1 LNEDA
6 GMKIALSQRST
17 RVALALAAALASAHC
32 ERTDDA
38 PPAAGVE
45 SDEGSAACC
54 VLTPAA
60 DLPEGMGRIV
70 VSYPDDGGSGTRL
83 DVYAA
88 GDTSQAIGGGYGD
101 TQIELEPGTYEV
113 TIGGNGVAGV
123 AVQAGH
129 DTRIRA
135 GVLHVYASD
144 ATRIDFLDPASG
156 ESLTGG
162 YGENSYGFPAGPI
175 SVRVAGQD
183 ETVLIEDGKVT
194 EF

>member
-1 LNEDA
+1 
-6 GMKIALSQRST
+6 MKRALSQRST
-17 RVALALAAALASAHC
+17 RLALAFAAALASAHC
-32 ERTDDA
+32 GRTDNA
-38 PPAAGVE
+38 PPAAGAE
-45 SDEGSAACC
+45 SDEGLAACC

-70 VSYPDDGGSGTRL
+70 VSYPDDGGSATRL

-88 GDTSQAIGGGYGD
+88 GDTSRALGGGYGD
-101 TQIELEPGTYEV
+101 SQIELEPGTYEA
-113 TIGGNGVAGV
+113 TIGGKRVADV
-123 AVQAGH
+123 DVQAGH
-129 DTRIRA
+129 DTRIRS

-144 ATRIDFLDPASG
+144 ATRIDFLEPGSG
-156 ESLTGG
+156 QTLTGG
-162 YGENSYGFPAGPI
+162 YGERSYGFPAGPI